1 MAAAMGGVNAPLA
14 PPAHLGSPRRAPP
27 RSRPGRPSLQASSA
41 GTRSAPPAAAP
52 PRRVSP
58 LSTPR
63 PRCAPALPALPF
75 SAASSATSSPL
86 SPPTPPA
93 ASPLR
98 APGRHPESASKLS
111 RAFSANEGLVYLR
124 DFFDAH
130 AFEALRA
137 ECAALRPRLR
147 RERSATA
154 ENRLGL
160 YLPVR
165 LNNGAAASVPDC
177 AGKDS
182 ANPKHRLTRFSPP
195 CLAAARR
202 DGECFPVSRRG

>member
-1 MAAAMGGVNAPLA
+1 MGGVNAPLA
-14 PPAHLGSPRRAPP
+14 PPAHLGSPRR
-27 RSRPGRPSLQASSA
+27 RSAVRRPGKAPFQASLA
-41 GTRSAPPAAAP
+41 GARSAPPAAQP
-52 PRRVSP
+52 PRRTSP

-63 PRCAPALPALPF
+63 PLRAAAVAALPF
-75 SAASSATSSPL
+75 SAASSATSPL
-86 SPPTPPA
+86 SPPAPAA

-98 APGRHPESASKLS
+98 APGRHPESASKLA
-111 RAFSANEGLVYLR
+111 RQFSANDGLIYVR

-147 RERSATA
+147 RERSVTA

-165 LNNGAAASVPDC
+165 LHSAAAASLP
-177 AGKDS
+177 
-182 ANPKHRLTRFSPP
+182 
-195 CLAAARR
+195 
-202 DGECFPVSRRG
+202 E